1 MATHYVQ
8 GRLLLAGDAAH
19 LNSPKGGM
27 AMNGGIHDAFCLADK
42 ITALANGGAPA
53 LLTQYQRQRQPIARD
68 DIGGQADQNRSRM
81 MNKSAAQKQAH
92 LKELQA
98 IASDSGRARDFLLRS
113 SMIEGLRRAQ
123 ALA

>member
-1 MATHYVQ
+1 MAASMMLFVW
-8 GRLLLAGDAAH
+8 LIK
-19 LNSPKGGM
+19 SPLWPMGL
-27 AMNGGIHDAFCLADK
+27 D
-42 ITALANGGAPA
+42 PA
-53 LLTQYQRQRQPIARD
+53 LLPQYQRQRQPIARD

-98 IASDSGRARDFLLRS
+98 IASDSEKARDFAARS

-123 ALA
+123 VLA

>member
-1 MATHYVQ
+1 
-8 GRLLLAGDAAH
+8 
-19 LNSPKGGM
+19 
-27 AMNGGIHDAFCLADK
+27 MNGGIHDAFCLADK
-42 ITALANGGAPA
+42 ITALANGAAPA